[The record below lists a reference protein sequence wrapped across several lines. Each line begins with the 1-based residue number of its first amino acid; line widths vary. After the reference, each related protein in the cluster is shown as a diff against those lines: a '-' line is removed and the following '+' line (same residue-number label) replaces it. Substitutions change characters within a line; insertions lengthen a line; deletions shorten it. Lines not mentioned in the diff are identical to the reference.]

1 MRLLLI
7 LPLALLV
14 GCTGLVS
21 YAPAVFPSLEYC
33 DNVVYIRKG
42 NHVDVQASCRV
53 PVK

>member
-7 LPLALLV
+7 LILTLLPA
-14 GCTGLVS
+14 CTGLVS

-33 DNVVYIRKG
+33 DNIVYIRKG
-42 NHVDVQASCRV
+42 NQVDVQAQCRA

>member
-7 LPLALLV
+7 LTLTLFPA
-14 GCTGLVS
+14 CTGLVG
-21 YAPAVFPSLEYC
+21 YAPAILPSLEYC